1 MGRSGCGGR
10 DVCMI
15 GAGDDVSSILIE
27 YKVVTLFGGAVLIK
41 ITDVLLVSESYCR
54 QNALL

>member
-1 MGRSGCGGR
+1 VE
-10 DVCMI
+10 DENVCMI

-27 YKVVTLFGGAVLIK
+27 YKVVTLYINVFGGAVLIK

-54 QNALL
+54 QKTLL